1 MRGGET
7 RVLLHC
13 LGAENRGAEV
23 LGGEQDLQETVQGG
37 VDLVSAL
44 SSAADLEVCIFPTS
58 FGLLIMVESRS
69 NLNKANR
76 FLVYFNSSCRAFR

>member
-1 MRGGET
+1 
-7 RVLLHC
+7 LLHC
-13 LGAENRGAEV
+13 PGGENRGAEV
-23 LGGEQDLQETVQGG
+23 LGGEQGLRETVQGG

-58 FGLLIMVESRS
+58 FGLLLLLMVESRS

-76 FLVYFNSSCRAFR
+76 FSVYFNSRCRAFR